1 MTDELPG
8 QLDSLHRATFD
19 YFWSGSHPDSGLPR
33 DRVRSN
39 GSPIHEIT
47 SISGVRFGFLSLI
60 VGVHRTWI
68 SKRDAIARVCHML
81 ESLARV
87 KRFHGAFPHFVNT
100 SSGKTIPFAK
110 YDDGGDLVET
120 ARFVQALICVREFFS
135 GKTPGGSGIGGG
147 HIPTYVLMWAFSV
160 QEYVR

>member
-1 MTDELPG
+1 M
-8 QLDSLHRATFD
+8 
-19 YFWSGSHPDSGLPR
+19 
-33 DRVRSN
+33 RSN

-47 SISGVRFGFLSLI
+47 SISGVGFGFLSLI

-81 ESLARV
+81 ESLAGV

-120 ARFVQALICVREFFS
+120 ALLVQAAYLRARVLQRRDTQGRVS
-135 GKTPGGSGIGGG
+135 AVA
-147 HIPTYVLMWAFSV
+147 TYPHMC
-160 QEYVR
+160 